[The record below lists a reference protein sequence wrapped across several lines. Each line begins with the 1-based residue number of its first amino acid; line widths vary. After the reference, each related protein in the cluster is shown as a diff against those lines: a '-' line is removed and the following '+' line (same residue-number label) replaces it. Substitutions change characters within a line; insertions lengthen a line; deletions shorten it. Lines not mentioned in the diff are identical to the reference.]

1 MPRRT
6 GAPEPASSSP
16 ESLKIGTPWMTTMRT
31 ESRMKRIGHCHVIFP
46 CLLILALAGTVPAA
60 AGAGATMSGSGCER
74 LAGKLYKRT
83 DLGRV
88 VAPTLPPGAE
98 PALTP
103 ICFDF
108 TGDRRREVVFAI
120 HGGGSGG
127 AAHWA
132 AFRRTRSKRGPL
144 GRRFRLIAEPRAGQ
158 QTMLERRGRLVV
170 VKNPIWRPGDPNA
183 GPSGGELHS
192 LYRIRTNS
200 VKLVR
205 KYHVNQNRR

>member
-1 MPRRT
+1 
-6 GAPEPASSSP
+6 
-16 ESLKIGTPWMTTMRT
+16 
-31 ESRMKRIGHCHVIFP
+31 MKCIGHHHLIMP
-46 CLLILALAGTVPAA
+46 CLLILALAGTAPAA
-60 AGAGATMSGSGCER
+60 AHAGATISGSGCER

-108 TGDRRREVVFAI
+108 TGDRRRDVVFAI

-127 AAHWA
+127 AAQWA
-132 AFRRTRSKRGPL
+132 AFRHTRAQRGPL

-183 GPSGGELHS
+183 APSGGELHRV
-192 LYRIRTNS
+192 YRIFGNS

-205 KYHVNQNRR
+205 KYHINQDRR